1 MRKNFICLGTV
12 LMAVVFSSCNN
23 KEKPIVSFGYPEKE
37 EVLSFCIEKTEYFDD
52 RVEITFSKDS
62 IDKAVQV
69 VCFDE
74 NFKSIIDEAEF
85 DIEDDVLTV
94 YSDTSE
100 EISGLQVHTIESYE
114 YLDIRYLNSDSY
126 AMLQYNWADD
136 YGMIPSGDKD
146 SYYTEEEKRRQAE
159 ESAEINRKNNE
170 AFALIEGTWET
181 KDASKR
187 LEIGKETI
195 NEIEYKKIK
204 LFNSET
210 DETCPETYPN
220 EDVRADSIRIINPQ
234 SEPVV
239 VEVIESD
246 YLDHLTEY
254 YLYNNK
260 TEMECTLT
268 EGRFYK
274 QY

>member
-1 MRKNFICLGTV
+1 MRKNFFYLGTV
-12 LMAVVFSSCNN
+12 LMAVVLASCNN
-23 KEKPIVSFGYPEKE
+23 KEKPIASYGYPDKE
-37 EVLSFCIEKTEYFDD
+37 EVLSFCIEKTEYFDN

-74 NFKSIIDEAEF
+74 NFKNIIDEAKF
-85 DIEDDVLTV
+85 DIEDDVLTI
-94 YSDTSE
+94 YSDASE
-100 EISGLQVHTIESYE
+100 EISGLQVHTIESYQ
-114 YLDIRYLNSDSY
+114 YINIRYLDSDSY

-136 YGMIPSGDKD
+136 YGMMASGDKD
-146 SYYTEEEKRRQAE
+146 SYYTEEEKRRRAE
-159 ESAEINRKNNE
+159 ESAEIIRKNNE

-181 KDASKR
+181 KDGSKR
-187 LEIGKETI
+187 LEIVKETI

-204 LFNSET
+204 LFNSED
-210 DETCPETYPN
+210 DETYPETYPN

-234 SEPVV
+234 LEPVV
-239 VEVIESD
+239 VEVVESD
-246 YLDHLTEY
+246 CLDHLTEY

-274 QY
+274 QS

>member
-1 MRKNFICLGTV
+1 
-12 LMAVVFSSCNN
+12 MAVVLASCNN
-23 KEKPIVSFGYPEKE
+23 KEKPIASYGYPDKE

-69 VCFDE
+69 ICFDE
-74 NFKSIIDEAEF
+74 EFKRIIDEAEF

-94 YSDTSE
+94 YSDASE

-136 YGMIPSGDKD
+136 YGMMPSGDKD
-146 SYYTEEEKRRQAE
+146 SYYTEEEKRRRAE
-159 ESAEINRKNNE
+159 ESAEIIRKNNE
-170 AFALIEGTWET
+170 AFALIEGIWET
-181 KDASKR
+181 KDGSKR

-195 NEIEYKKIK
+195 NEIEHKKIK
-204 LFNSET
+204 LFNSE
-210 DETCPETYPN
+210 DDETYPN
-220 EDVRADSIRIINPQ
+220 EAVRADSIRIINPQ

-239 VEVIESD
+239 VEVVESD
-246 YLDHLTEY
+246 CLDHLTEY

-274 QY
+274 QS